1 MVVLRIVICVL
12 WPSSMSLAGSA
23 HNPVEFPI
31 GIHAPISGPRDE
43 RQATTVKADLLAAAD
58 SETDFAKAWLP
69 EMHLSMIEHM
79 RIVFARCINYPCGVF
94 LYSAL

>member
-1 MVVLRIVICVL
+1 
-12 WPSSMSLAGSA
+12 MSLAGSA

-79 RIVFARCINYPCGVF
+79 RTVFARCINYPCGVSR
-94 LYSAL
+94 YSAL